1 MRNDIDRKFQK
12 LPLNYFDTNTYGD
25 VLSRITNDVDTISNS
40 LQQSLEQIVTAVT
53 SVIFILAMMLYISP
67 MLTLIGIV
75 TVPLALVFSMKIA
88 GASQKYFKTQQE
100 TLGEMNGYVEE
111 MYTGHTIVSAYGTEE
126 ETIDE
131 FSETNRTLYDSGWKS
146 QFMSSTMMPVTQG
159 MANLGYVF
167 VVIVGGSFVI
177 DNRMTIGMIQSFIQY
192 LRQFSQPVSY
202 THLTLPTI
210 A

>member
-1 MRNDIDRKFQK
+1 M
-12 LPLNYFDTNTYGD
+12 
-25 VLSRITNDVDTISNS
+25 LSRITNDVDTISNS

-53 SVIFILAMMLYISP
+53 SVLCILAMMLFISP
-67 MLTLIGIV
+67 ILTLIGIV

-88 GASQKYFKTQQE
+88 GASQKYFKNQQE
-100 TLGEMNGYVEE
+100 TLGELNGYVEE

-131 FSETNRTLYDSGWKS
+131 FEETNRTLYDSGWRS

-167 VVIVGGSFVI
+167 VVIVGRCLC
-177 DNRMTIGMIQSFIQY
+177 N
-192 LRQFSQPVSY
+192 
-202 THLTLPTI
+202 
-210 A
+210 

>member
-1 MRNDIDRKFQK
+1 MASIYILYAFFKYISTVILVRVSQKTIRDLRNDIDRKFQK
-12 LPLNYFDTNTYGD
+12 LPLNYFDTNSYGD

-131 FSETNRTLYDSGWKS
+131 FSETNRTLYNS
-146 QFMSSTMMPVTQG
+146 QFAKENG
-159 MANLGYVF
+159 
-167 VVIVGGSFVI
+167 
-177 DNRMTIGMIQSFIQY
+177 
-192 LRQFSQPVSY
+192 
-202 THLTLPTI
+202 
-210 A
+210 